1 MHTQS
6 YHVTTYPV
14 HMYIYI
20 HSNVASYICFITIIA
35 VGVMKSLCEKTDPDE
50 LGQFCLTP
58 SQVPIIF
65 NSGEGKWHALT
76 GK

>member
-14 HMYIYI
+14 HMYII

-50 LGQFCLTP
+50 LGRFCLTP

>member
-20 HSNVASYICFITIIA
+20 HRNVASYICFITIIA
-35 VGVMKSLCEKTDPDE
+35 VGVMKSQCEKTTPDE
-50 LGQFCLTP
+50 LGRFCLTP
-58 SQVPIIF
+58 SQVPMIF
-65 NSGEGKWHALT
+65 NSGEGEWHILA